1 MPWCVSRTAPHYPYV
16 AEPGHRLSVIPLR
29 SMLPMRNKPLVAEAD
44 RDHGPAQAGF
54 VPVLV
59 QPPARAVAA
68 TVQLSERT
76 GASVTRRHRPSRIA
90 GIGGQADRRA
100 ARAHGSNRAGQR
112 SGRGHGK
119 GLGLPGG

>member
-44 RDHGPAQAGF
+44 RDRGPAQAGF

-68 TVQLSERT
+68 TVQLSRRT
-76 GASVTRRHRPSRIA
+76 GA
-90 GIGGQADRRA
+90 
-100 ARAHGSNRAGQR
+100 
-112 SGRGHGK
+112 
-119 GLGLPGG
+119 

>member
-1 MPWCVSRTAPHYPYV
+1 MPWCVSRAAPHYP
-16 AEPGHRLSVIPLR
+16 ASPEPGHRLSAVPPR

-68 TVQLSERT
+68 TVQLSRRT
-76 GASVTRRHRPSRIA
+76 GA
-90 GIGGQADRRA
+90 
-100 ARAHGSNRAGQR
+100 
-112 SGRGHGK
+112 
-119 GLGLPGG
+119 

>member
-68 TVQLSERT
+68 TVQLSRRT
-76 GASVTRRHRPSRIA
+76 GA
-90 GIGGQADRRA
+90 
-100 ARAHGSNRAGQR
+100 
-112 SGRGHGK
+112 
-119 GLGLPGG
+119 